1 MPTGL
6 LCVIL
11 IENKDYL
18 RRVCKK
24 LSIVL
29 YTLIQS
35 AETVNKH
42 GDIFTKNVKRKTEK
56 EDIRNICRTKTVG

>member
-18 RRVCKK
+18 RRFCKK
-24 LSIVL
+24 LSVVL

-42 GDIFTKNVKRKTEK
+42 GNIFRKILKEKLKRKISEIFA
-56 EDIRNICRTKTVG
+56 EPRQ